1 MSIIEGQKINNTFFI
16 SINNPKS
23 KNSMVLGFHP
33 QLQSKIDEAENS
45 KDINSIII
53 FGEGG
58 FFCAGGDLNS
68 LKTRRDMTVPERLE
82 TIEQL
87 NGTIKKIK
95 ECSKPTIAAVEGGA
109 AGAGVS
115 LAMACDF
122 LIMSDK
128 SFLSLAYVKIGL
140 TPDGGVTKLLAEVLP
155 KQILSEMALIGDRT
169 FAKKVFDKSVIVI
182 DFGTA
187 TTLDVLNKD
196 GVYDGGVITPG
207 IEISLN
213 SLKKMTAKLPLV
225 EFKKT
230 KRVTGTSTVSAI
242 QSGFFW
248 GYVSMIDGLIHKI
261 KSIDQFSDYKV
272 IATGGLSHLFKNSI
286 DTIDLIIDDLTL
298 IGLVN
303 LFLKNNHI

>member
-1 MSIIEGQKINNTFFI
+1 MAKILVIGGGAMGSAFTIPCLDNKNNVTITEPYSKQFINNL
-16 SINNPKS
+16 KS

-82 TIEQL
+82 TLEQL
-87 NGTIKKIK
+87 NETIKKIK

-128 SFLSLAYVKIGL
+128 LFASLDRI
-140 TPDGGVTKLLAEVLP
+140 VT
-155 KQILSEMALIGDRT
+155 
-169 FAKKVFDKSVIVI
+169 F
-182 DFGTA
+182 
-187 TTLDVLNKD
+187 
-196 GVYDGGVITPG
+196 
-207 IEISLN
+207 
-213 SLKKMTAKLPLV
+213 
-225 EFKKT
+225 
-230 KRVTGTSTVSAI
+230 
-242 QSGFFW
+242 
-248 GYVSMIDGLIHKI
+248 
-261 KSIDQFSDYKV
+261 
-272 IATGGLSHLFKNSI
+272 
-286 DTIDLIIDDLTL
+286 
-298 IGLVN
+298 
-303 LFLKNNHI
+303 